1 MYVYENHQTEFRCG
15 AINPHTKNHHIQTN
29 THTQFYGIVICIQS
43 KQNENWKVKRRKKSY
58 SGRQEKNY
66 ETLRN

>member
-43 KQNENWKVKRRKKSY
+43 KQNENWKVKRRKKVTAE
-58 SGRQEKNY
+58 GKKKIMKP
-66 ETLRN
+66 